1 MKALLY
7 FDEKLIFCLSFYR
20 KKIIVRIIE
29 TANSPNSS
37 SVESDDDEQENNLPP
52 PSSGSPQLCIASE
65 YISKFATI
73 IFNDILLLN
82 VEIENV
88 FSLTFEMDHILQFV
102 REITENPS

>member
-1 MKALLY
+1 MRMN
-7 FDEKLIFCLSFYR
+7 R
-20 KKIIVRIIE
+20 K
-29 TANSPNSS
+29 TTN
-37 SVESDDDEQENNLPP
+37 PP
-52 PSSGSPQLCIASE
+52 PYGSPQLYSASE